1 MITGTGAEN
10 RENMNKVSTKEY
22 YSGILMEAHAIF
34 NEYGVKDFQTAL
46 QVLTVREIQKA
57 SERQTELLESILDR
71 LTAAERADDQ
81 SETEQPRRGR
91 PRKEA

>member
-1 MITGTGAEN
+1 MVTGTGAEN
-10 RENMNKVSTKEY
+10 RNTMSKVSTKEY
-22 YSGILMEAHAIF
+22 YSGVLTEAHAIF
-34 NEYGVKDFQTAL
+34 NEYGVKDIQTAL

-91 PRKEA
+91 PRKEV